1 MDTEFIDVE
10 PHITVET
17 NRYAKTVVT
26 VNLFC
31 PTNERGELE
40 DMLGK
45 EFMRMWFA
53 QLKTQ
58 TGADSLL
65 VTPSIASPS
74 QE

>member
-1 MDTEFIDVE
+1 M
-10 PHITVET
+10 TVS
-17 NRYAKTVVT
+17 
-26 VNLFC
+26 LFC